1 MTSSIHDYVIVGAG
15 SAGCVL
21 AHRLSSEPATSV
33 LLLEAGGRATGMF
46 KDMPIAFPRYVLR
59 RDLNWNFRSEPEP
72 YADDRVI
79 EVPRGKAFGGCSA
92 IYGMVYARG
101 HRLDYDD
108 WARAGLAGWGYADV
122 LPYFRISER
131 SWLGQGKYH
140 GGEGRSRSAVPAD
153 QLMYQELRAATL
165 AAGFPVTDDYHGENK
180 EGGANSEGLQRN
192 EMVVTRGR
200 RGNVARTLPPAGDAS
215 EQSRRGLEGASDARG
230 VRRHASRGR
239 GIH

>member
-1 MTSSIHDYVIVGAG
+1 MKSSIHDYVIVGAG

-33 LLLEAGGRATGMF
+33 LLLEAGGRTTGMF

-72 YADDRVI
+72 YADNRVI
-79 EVPRGKAFGGCSA
+79 DVPRGKALGGCSA

-108 WARAGLAGWGYADV
+108 WARAGLSGWSYADV

-140 GGEGRSRSAVPAD
+140 GGKGPLEVCVPKD
-153 QLMYQELRAATL
+153 NLMYEELRAATL
-165 AAGFPVTDDYHGENK
+165 AAGYPVTDDY
-180 EGGANSEGLQRN
+180 L
-192 EMVVTRGR
+192 T
-200 RGNVARTLPPAGDAS
+200 ARTAKACS
-215 EQSRRGLEGASDARG
+215 ATKWS
-230 VRRHASRGR
+230 
-239 GIH
+239 